1 MTDSTRRSVL
11 QAMGLALGGLFAG
24 PGCAQRA
31 ASAGGSGAIV
41 AEPFAH
47 IDQERPWWDLGIIGD
62 PIKDNQLL
70 WYLSQ
75 VGQGQA
81 DVGECL
87 DTASRISSQ
96 EDDTWLLEWMKTA
109 RRVQALAEA
118 SLAGGHEIS
127 AGETFLRAANYYRAA
142 VIHHVGSDEL
152 VLEACRSSVYC
163 YEQALA
169 LLEMPG
175 QAVEIPYE
183 GTKLPGWFFRSPV
196 AGERAPTIVLHQG
209 MHAWPEETKWVLD
222 GGLKR
227 GYHVLFFH
235 GPGQGLPLRLQGLPF
250 RPDWEKVVT
259 PVVDFAL
266 TLPGVDPD
274 RLILKGL
281 SFGGALS
288 PRAAA
293 FEKRI
298 QICIPNPGV
307 LNWSEAFFGNFLRYS
322 PELGELLDAD
332 PGQFDQAVWS
342 FAAQSPVMSWGIRD
356 TMWKYGGSTPSESIM
371 GIRAYNNEAIV
382 DQITCHM
389 LVMDGTA
396 EEFSAGQAEKLINA
410 LGSPKE
416 YLLFT
421 AEDTGLVH
429 CQTGALGVAA
439 QRMYDALDALV

>member
-1 MTDSTRRSVL
+1 
-11 QAMGLALGGLFAG
+11 MGLALGGLLSG
-24 PGCAQRA
+24 PGCGT
-31 ASAGGSGAIV
+31 SDSSSDGAGALGT
-41 AEPFAH
+41 EPFGYS
-47 IDQERPWWDLGIIGD
+47 DEDRPWWDLAIIGD

-70 WYLSQ
+70 WYLGQ

-87 DTASRISSQ
+87 DTASRISSE
-96 EDDTWLLEWMKTA
+96 EDDTWLHEWIKTA
-109 RRVQALAEA
+109 RRVQGYAEQ
-118 SLAGGHEIS
+118 SLAGGNEIS
-127 AGETFLRAANYYRAA
+127 AGEAYLRAANYYRAA
-142 VIHHVGSDEL
+142 LIHHVGSEDF
-152 VLEACRSSVYC
+152 VLEACSASVHC
-163 YEQALA
+163 YEKAIA

-175 QAVEIPYE
+175 QAIEIPYE

-196 AGERAPTIVLHQG
+196 AGDKAPTIVLHQG

-235 GPGQGLPLRLQGLPF
+235 GPGQGLPLRQQGLPF

-259 PVVDFAL
+259 PVVDVAL

-274 RLILKGL
+274 RIILNGL

-288 PRAAA
+288 PRAVA

-298 QICIPNPGV
+298 QICVPNPGV

-322 PELGELLDAD
+322 PKLGELLDAG
-332 PGQFDQAVWS
+332 PGLFDKAVWS
-342 FAAQSPVMSWGIRD
+342 FAALSPIMDWGIRD
-356 TMWKYGGSTPSESIM
+356 TMWKYGGDTPSEAIKNV
-371 GIRAYNNEAIV
+371 RAYNNEEVV
-382 DQITCHM
+382 DQITCDM

-396 EEFSAGQAEKLINA
+396 EEFSAGQAEKLVNA
-410 LGSPKE
+410 LRSPTE

-429 CQTGALGVAA
+429 CQTGALSVAA
-439 QRMYDALDALV
+439 QRMYDVLDGLV

>member
-1 MTDSTRRSVL
+1 MDSTRRRVL
-11 QAMGLALGGLFAG
+11 QGMGLALGGIFAG
-24 PGCAQRA
+24 PGCAQRVSSDP
-31 ASAGGSGAIV
+31 ASAGPAVDPMG
-41 AEPFAH
+41 FA
-47 IDQERPWWDLGIIGD
+47 DQENPWWDIDVIGD

-87 DTASRISSQ
+87 DTASRISAQ
-96 EDDTWLLEWMKTA
+96 EDDTWLHEWMKTA
-109 RRVQALAEA
+109 RRVQAVAEE

-142 VIHHVGSDEL
+142 VIHHVGAGEI
-152 VLEACRSSVYC
+152 VLEACSASVHC
-163 YEQALA
+163 YEQAIA
-169 LLEMPG
+169 LLKMPG

-183 GTKLPGWFFRSPV
+183 GTTLPGWFFRSPV
-196 AGERAPTIVLHQG
+196 AGGKAPTIVLHQG

-235 GPGQGLPLRLQGLPF
+235 GPGQGLPLRRQGLPF

-259 PVVDFAL
+259 PAVDFAL

-274 RLILKGL
+274 RLILNGL

-298 QICIPNPGV
+298 QICVPNPGV
-307 LNWSEAFFGNFLRYS
+307 LNWSEAFFGNFLRYI
-322 PELGELLDAD
+322 PDLGDMLDAD
-332 PGQFDQAVWS
+332 PEQFDQAVWGM
-342 FAAQSPVMSWGIRD
+342 AAQSPMLDWGIRD
-356 TMWKYGGSTPSESIM
+356 TMWKYGGDTPAQAIR
-371 GIRAYNNEAIV
+371 GIRAYNNEEVV
-382 DQITCHM
+382 DQITCEM
-389 LVMDGTA
+389 LVMDRTA
-396 EEFSAGQAEKLINA
+396 ETFSAGQAEKLMNA
-410 LGSPKE
+410 LSSPKQ

-429 CQTGALGVAA
+429 CQTGALSVAT
-439 QRMYDALDALV
+439 QRMYDALDKMV